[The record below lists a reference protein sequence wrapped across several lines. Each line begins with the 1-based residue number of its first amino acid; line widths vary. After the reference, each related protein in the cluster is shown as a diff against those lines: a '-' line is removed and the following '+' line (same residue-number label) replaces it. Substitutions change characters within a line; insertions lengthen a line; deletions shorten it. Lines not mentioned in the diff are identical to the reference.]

1 MKTSQAGIILIKR
14 WEGCHDILTNPGKI
28 TAYLC
33 PASVPTIGFGS
44 TRMLDGRPVRYS
56 ANVKDREVISMGE
69 AEQLLAH
76 EISNMCEPTI
86 ARHCKVPI
94 AQCQYDAL
102 SSFIFNVGPG
112 AFANSTLL
120 KLLNLGD
127 YHGAADQFLRWNK
140 GGGRVLAGLVR
151 RRAEERAIFI
161 SGIQPVNDQA
171 FLVIGEKGESV
182 VKLQTSLNLQGE
194 SVMIDGIF
202 GTHTE
207 DAVKRFQAKSGLV
220 SDGIVGPRTWEKLEE
235 KS

>member
-1 MKTSQAGIILIKR
+1 MG
-14 WEGCHDILTNPGKI
+14 
-28 TAYLC
+28 
-33 PASVPTIGFGS
+33 V
-44 TRMLDGRPVRYS
+44 PVRYS
-56 ANVKDREVISMGE
+56 ANVNGREVITMSE

-86 ARHCKVPI
+86 ARHCKVPL

-151 RRAEERAIFI
+151 RRAEERAMFI

-171 FLVIGEKGESV
+171 FLVVGEKGESV
-182 VKLQTSLNLQGE
+182 VKLQTSLNLHGE
-194 SVMIDGIF
+194 SIQIDGIF
-202 GTHTE
+202 GPHTE